1 MRMKVLFL
9 SFLVNLVLLV
19 PESAGAV
26 FSLSDSNPNSAQFK
40 RRFLASYGVN
50 EAIEPKLTSK
60 ERPLYEKVAPLLA
73 NSPRQAIDLVR
84 QSVTSNSNAAFDFL
98 LGNLHYQLR
107 DYSAAEM
114 ALQNAVRKFPAFR
127 RAYRT
132 LALSQVQRT
141 RYDDAVAPLLKVIE
155 LGGGDAQ
162 AYGLLAYCYLVAE
175 KYESGLS
182 AYRMARMFEPDSLD
196 FRRGQAHCLMQTQQH
211 ALAIALFEELIEE
224 YPSEIDFWLLQ
235 ANAFIE
241 TGRRDQAIANLQL
254 LADSEQGTW
263 QSFVLLG
270 DLYLGEDLVTLANE
284 AYLQGLHLQPA
295 VHGDSLVRP
304 LEALLARRLF
314 DASKQYL
321 EALGKIS
328 PASLSEKSRS
338 LISLASAKVELAI
351 GDAEGAVTSLKAIL
365 DSEPLNG
372 EVLLTL
378 GEHFF
383 GKTDYDQA
391 ERYFDL
397 ARSVSE
403 VEVDAL
409 IGLGRVSVA
418 RRTFAI
424 AVDFLRRAQSIESR
438 DNVARYL
445 EAVEQRSRRR

>member
-1 MRMKVLFL
+1 MKVLL
-9 SFLVNLVLLV
+9 HSFLLSLLLHA
-19 PESAGAV
+19 PESVGAV
-26 FSLSDSNPNSAQFK
+26 FSLSDSDPNSAQFK

-60 ERPLYEKVAPLLA
+60 ERPLYQKVAPLLA

-84 QSVTSNSNAAFDFL
+84 QSMTSDSNAAFDFL

-107 DYSAAEM
+107 DYSSAET

-132 LALSQVQRT
+132 LALTQVQRS
-141 RYDDAVAPLLKVIE
+141 RYDQAVAPLLKVIE

-162 AYGLLAYCYLVAE
+162 AYGLLGYCYLLAE

-211 ALAIALFEELIEE
+211 ALAIALFDELIRE
-224 YPSEIDFWLLQ
+224 YPNDDDFWLLQ
-235 ANAFIE
+235 ANAFVE

-254 LADSEQGTW
+254 LADNDKGTW
-263 QSFVLLG
+263 QSFALLG
-270 DLYLGEDLVTLANE
+270 DLYLGEDLESLAIS
-284 AYLQGLHLQPA
+284 AYLQGLRLQRS
-295 VHGDSLVRP
+295 VVEDDLIRP
-304 LEALLARRLF
+304 LEGLLARRLY
-314 DASKQYL
+314 DSSRQYL
-321 EALGKIS
+321 EALGNLTLE
-328 PASLSEKSRS
+328 SLSVKNRS

-351 GDAEGAVTSLKAIL
+351 GDAEGAVAALKAIL
-365 DSEPLNG
+365 NSDPLNG

-378 GEHFF
+378 GEYFF
-383 GKTDYDQA
+383 GESDFDQA

-409 IGLGRVSVA
+409 IGLGRLSVA
-418 RRTFAI
+418 RRAFGS

-438 DNVARYL
+438 SNVARYL